1 MKKTQGKNVKV
12 RNAVSLEWNGLTFK
26 SKLELFTY
34 QKLLEAGIK
43 DFKYEEDKFQL
54 LEPFEFNGES
64 IEGYDR
70 TIDKNKVKCYDSV
83 SKTIRGITYLPD
95 FTCINEDKT
104 GWILE
109 CKGYPNDAFPL
120 KWKMFKDHLNKNG
133 YNVILYKPS
142 NQQTVLKTIELL
154 KQKFYDEKDKGKLEN

>member
-1 MKKTQGKNVKV
+1 MKKTQGKNTKV
-12 RNAVSLEWNGLTFK
+12 RNAVSLEWKGLTFK

-43 DFKYEEDKFQL
+43 DFKYEEEKFQL

-70 TIDKNKVKCYDSV
+70 SV
-83 SKTIRGITYLPD
+83 DGIKRKYYEIVSNSVRGITYLPD
-95 FTCINEDKT
+95 FTCFDENKT

-120 KWKMFKDHLNKNG
+120 KWKMFKDYLVKNG
-133 YNVILYKPS
+133 YNITLYKPS
-142 NQQTVLKTIELL
+142 NQQTVLKTIELI
-154 KQKFYDEKDKGKLEN
+154 KQKFYGEKLQIKS